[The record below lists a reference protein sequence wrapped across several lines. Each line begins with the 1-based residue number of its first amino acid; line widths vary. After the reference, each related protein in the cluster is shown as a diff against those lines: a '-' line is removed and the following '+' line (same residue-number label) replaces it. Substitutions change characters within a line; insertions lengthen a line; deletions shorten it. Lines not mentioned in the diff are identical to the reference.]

1 MSINPKSYLRTE
13 RALSKLKVF
22 VIIFL
27 HTLSAEREYR
37 LGILSITHYSP
48 NWFSLCHTPRDCHEL
63 LYPRTR
69 TPGVQQGTGTGCV
82 YPTLAIPVPPAGGWR
97 VGGGLA
103 HSNSARPDVNKQRQ
117 ALLINVVSIHHHCPS
132 SFVMMTGK
140 VFFIYSMFYC
150 Y

>member
-1 MSINPKSYLRTE
+1 MGETYSRGQISIARFKDRNVYKARRRRKTD
-13 RALSKLKVF
+13 
-22 VIIFL
+22 
-27 HTLSAEREYR
+27 
-37 LGILSITHYSP
+37 
-48 NWFSLCHTPRDCHEL
+48 RDCHGL

-69 TPGVQQGTGTGCV
+69 TPGVQQGTGMGCV

-97 VGGGLA
+97 VSGGAA

-117 ALLINVVSIHHHCPS
+117 ALLINIVSIHHHCPS
-132 SFVMMTGK
+132 SFVMTTGK